1 MSVTV
6 RLLETGPQKLQALQ
20 ILFVRQTIT
29 MAGCLL
35 WMWYNSIP
43 HAPLGV
49 KEVRWLLVARGL
61 GGFWGVFGL
70 YYSLT
75 YLDLSDAKVITFL
88 APIVATLACS
98 IVPALKEPF
107 TRHEFGAAIVSLT
120 GVVLI
125 SRPGSLFASPV
136 GDAAVEEEGKEKQG
150 GEEVTPHQRMVAI
163 LVALVGVL
171 GAATAFTTIRWIGKR
186 AHPLIAV
193 NYFASW
199 CAVVSL
205 VSLLA
210 VPQIGGIIWPVSW
223 YQWLLLSGIGI
234 SGFIMQ
240 FCLTAGLQIE
250 KAGRGTN
257 MIYTQMLFALFWER
271 VVWGTTPGWLSIAG
285 STLILSSA
293 VYVGTRRSKKE
304 ESPTPISDEEVGLMM
319 DIQNNI
325 SRRGSSEDQVD
336 VKRT

>member
-1 MSVTV
+1 
-6 RLLETGPQKLQALQ
+6 
-20 ILFVRQTIT
+20 

-70 YYSLT
+70 YYSLA

-150 GEEVTPHQRMVAI
+150 GEEVTPHQRGVAI

-171 GAATAFTTIRWIGKR
+171 GAVGILLPGLV
-186 AHPLIAV
+186 PL
-193 NYFASW
+193 
-199 CAVVSL
+199 
-205 VSLLA
+205 
-210 VPQIGGIIWPVSW
+210 
-223 YQWLLLSGIGI
+223 
-234 SGFIMQ
+234 
-240 FCLTAGLQIE
+240 
-250 KAGRGTN
+250 TN
-257 MIYTQMLFALFWER
+257 IYRPRRSRLFA
-271 VVWGTTPGWLSIAG
+271 G
-285 STLILSSA
+285 SASAPTRSS
-293 VYVGTRRSKKE
+293 R
-304 ESPTPISDEEVGLMM
+304 
-319 DIQNNI
+319 
-325 SRRGSSEDQVD
+325 
-336 VKRT
+336 